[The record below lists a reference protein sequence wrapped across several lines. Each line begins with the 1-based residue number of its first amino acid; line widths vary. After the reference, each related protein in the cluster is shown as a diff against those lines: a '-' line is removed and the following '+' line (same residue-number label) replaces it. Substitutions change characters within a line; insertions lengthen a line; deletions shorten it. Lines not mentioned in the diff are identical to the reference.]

1 MGTRVLWR
9 SALALAAVLLAPNA
23 LAAQDRQ
30 ISGRVTRASGQPIPD
45 VEVTVVGQVR
55 YRAVR
60 TTPEGRYT
68 VTAPQGDVRLMFRAI
83 GFTRTEVA
91 VAATSA
97 TLDVT
102 MEQDVFKLSEVV
114 VTGQATTVDRRSST
128 TAIAYV
134 SGEDISKV
142 SASSFDA
149 ALNGKVAGVNI
160 QSNSGAPGG
169 GMQVAIRGNNT
180 ILGGF
185 DPLYVIDGIMYSNAR
200 ILSGRSFITDGASQG
215 ANGATTGSSVEDDPV
230 NRVADINPNDIQS
243 IEILKGA
250 AASSIYGSKAANGVV
265 VINTIRGQAGRPRAN
280 MAMRLGVFSPLRK
293 LEGRHWTANDI
304 LTAGNRFGT
313 TPEAR
318 QAYADKY
325 CPGGTCPYY
334 DHYDQVY
341 TNRTPSYELSGDVSG
356 GSETTRYFVSG
367 TWKRDEGI
375 EPGTWATRQGLRVN
389 VDQTMSSKVAL
400 KVSSVYNRAA
410 ASRGWD
416 NNCNN
421 YACAGYAMAYIPSFV
436 DLLKRNPEDRKSVV

>member
-9 SALALAAVLLAPNA
+9 SALALAAVLLAPGA

-30 ISGRVTRASGQPIPD
+30 ISGRVTRSSGQAIVD
-45 VEVTVVGQVR
+45 VEITVVGQVR

-60 TTPEGRYT
+60 SNPEGRYN

-83 GFTRTEVA
+83 GFTRTEMA
-91 VAATSA
+91 VPANQA

-169 GMQVAIRGNNT
+169 GMQIAIRGNNT

-185 DPLYVIDGIMYSNAR
+185 EPLYVIDGIMYSNAR
-200 ILSGRSFITDGASQG
+200 VLNGRSFITDGASQG
-215 ANGATTGSSVEDDPV
+215 ANGASPGSSVEDDPV
-230 NRVADINPNDIQS
+230 NRVADINPSDIQS

-265 VINTIRGQAGRPRAN
+265 VINTIRGQMGRPRAN
-280 MAMRLGVFSPLRK
+280 MGMRFGVFSPLRK
-293 LEGRHWTANDI
+293 LE
-304 LTAGNRFGT
+304 
-313 TPEAR
+313 AR
-318 QAYADKY
+318 NWSYADVVAAPQYGQAVADKY
-325 CPGGTCPYY
+325 CPGGTCPFF
-334 DHYDQVY
+334 DHVEPFP
-341 TNRTPSYELSGDVSG
+341 N
-356 GSETTRYFVSG
+356 TR
-367 TWKRDEGI
+367 
-375 EPGTWATRQGLRVN
+375 
-389 VDQTMSSKVAL
+389 
-400 KVSSVYNRAA
+400 
-410 ASRGWD
+410 
-416 NNCNN
+416 
-421 YACAGYAMAYIPSFV
+421 
-436 DLLKRNPEDRKSVV
+436 